1 VFSVLRVP
9 FFLEPDYPENEP
21 HVGTN
26 RQRLVKKWGGERG
39 WEEQK
44 RRHDLKGR
52 GLRAGIEHFNLDRLV
67 GNSMNSHRI
76 IQMVGKRYGLDVSEG
91 LYDRFNRY
99 YFVEG
104 HSLNDKPRLAEVTSS
119 TLEGLLPASVTPPTV
134 NDILS
139 FLDGNEGRREIEEAV
154 DTLHGLG
161 IHSIPQF
168 IINGDKLVGGAA
180 EWKVFVD
187 IFRDII
193 EESDEDGD
201 SAQPVF
207 GNILGVQPD
216 VIQKGS
222 FTLSSV

>member
-1 VFSVLRVP
+1 
-9 FFLEPDYPENEP
+9 
-21 HVGTN
+21 
-26 RQRLVKKWGGERG
+26 
-39 WEEQK
+39 
-44 RRHDLKGR
+44 
-52 GLRAGIEHFNLDRLV
+52 
-67 GNSMNSHRI
+67 MNSHRI